1 MKNTQM
7 AIVLLVAYSALFVWS
22 GIQPLDRGVWL
33 AEAFT
38 SLIPVVLLVILFV
51 RNIRVSALA
60 YVLMAVFPILHIIGA
75 HYTFAEVPFDWFNN
89 LFGFSRNMYD
99 RVAHVSVGLY
109 SLGIAEIL
117 YTRDLVKNKVL
128 AWSYGLF
135 VIMAIAALYEI
146 FEWQYAIMAD
156 PSAGIAILGSQGDI
170 WDAQKDMLMDTIG
183 GVIGA
188 VVFMLRSKKA

>member
-1 MKNTQM
+1 MKNTQT

-22 GIQPLDRGVWL
+22 GIQPFDRGVWL
-33 AEAFT
+33 AEALT
-38 SLIPVVLLVILFV
+38 SLIPVVLLVVLFV

-99 RVAHVSVGLY
+99 RVAHISVGFY

-188 VVFMLRSKKA
+188 VAFMLRSKKA